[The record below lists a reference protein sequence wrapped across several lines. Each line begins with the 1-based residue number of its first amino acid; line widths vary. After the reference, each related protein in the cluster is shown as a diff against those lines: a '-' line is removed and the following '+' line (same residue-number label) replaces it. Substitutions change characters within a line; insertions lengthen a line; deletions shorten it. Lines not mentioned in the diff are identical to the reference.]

1 MQAKAR
7 CSAVHSKVFAR
18 ERKTGMK
25 QSYTT
30 EEVVKEAKR
39 LMAIYDRGRGKN
51 GDFYDGF
58 RALARWSLRMNK
70 QRKAR

>member
-1 MQAKAR
+1 
-7 CSAVHSKVFAR
+7 
-18 ERKTGMK
+18 MK

>member
-1 MQAKAR
+1 M
-7 CSAVHSKVFAR
+7 SIGI
-18 ERKTGMK
+18 RKGSVGVSFVTRGLWH
-25 QSYTT
+25 
-30 EEVVKEAKR
+30 VVKEAKR